1 MKSTRTTILVSLMV
15 IMSAM
20 LVTVHPVA
28 PAHAATSTVSVAGV
42 ATVGPVPADPVP
54 HDPACYNACWQQLQ
68 DDLDNASDTIDDLR
82 DQADA
87 ADDEAAGYE
96 ACADAALEDYIDCRA
111 SAELPSTCDHYF
123 DTFTDCANRRR
134 PEGNSTPCVQSLIG
148 SKTLSTIPTPTAS
161 RLAMETLSK
170 N

>member
-111 SAELPSTCDHYF
+111 SAEFPSTCDHYF
-123 DTFTDCANRRR
+123 DTFTDCARTAADLRATAR
-134 PEGNSTPCVQSLIG
+134 ALRAVADWIEDTIYDSYADC
-148 SKTLSTIPTPTAS
+148 LSACDGDPV
-161 RLAMETLSK
+161 
-170 N
+170 